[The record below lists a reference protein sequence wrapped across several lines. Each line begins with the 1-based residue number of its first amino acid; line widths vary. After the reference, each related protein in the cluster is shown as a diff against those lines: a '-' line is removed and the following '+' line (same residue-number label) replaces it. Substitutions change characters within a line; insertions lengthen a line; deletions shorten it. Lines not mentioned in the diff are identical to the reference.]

1 MAADSVSGAYDAY
14 SDAISLDPTNI
25 EALQAVSQLGLPTGH
40 FRESLEATDAILSL
54 SPDEP
59 GASLMSARTAVICT
73 HFAPADGSA
82 DRIWLTDH
90 GLVGGVIRN
99 AGIPVRPGARRSA
112 SERPR

>member
-25 EALQAVSQLGLPTGH
+25 EALQAVSQLGLQTGP

-59 GASLMSARTAVICT
+59 GALLMRGLHAVT
-73 HFAPADGSA
+73 RNRFAEADVYA
-82 DRIWLTDH
+82 DRILARAP
-90 GLVGGVIRN
+90 GPAGGVSPKPPHT
-99 AGIPVRPGARRSA
+99 AP
-112 SERPR
+112 